1 MQSAC
6 QRLLSSM
13 FHFAN
18 ATAANIGYQLERK
31 ALFAQHRLNFFFAIC
46 ILKYET
52 TIIEFVSEPMT

>member
-1 MQSAC
+1 
-6 QRLLSSM
+6 M